1 MSYNKIKNFQIVCDE
16 KEEYAWKRLKR
27 ADGWWESVLDRV
39 EWALEHP
46 G

>member
-1 MSYNKIKNFQIVCDE
+1 MG
-16 KEEYAWKRLKR
+16 RLKR
-27 ADGWWESVLDRV
+27 ADGWWESVLEHV